1 MKLIWGYVSIVFASW
16 KSGKTSSEH
25 FVNSF
30 WQHSSTLSIMIVY
43 RSFRITRSS
52 YSFKEVSEYARSLK
66 IFKQLVD
73 GGFLEN
79 NRHLVAS
86 YIPCDDIP
94 QLLRDT
100 CSMTKLQKLNLLQCD
115 LKLEQLLRVFRSCPE
130 LTELHCEL
138 PVSEKL
144 EMDGNLINVLRQ
156 GFQRL
161 RRTYGNSWPVIQDML
176 T

>member
-16 KSGKTSSEH
+16 KSGKSSSEH
-25 FVNSF
+25 FVNNF

-43 RSFRITRSS
+43 RSFKIIGSS
-52 YSFKEVSEYARSLK
+52 NSLKEISEYARSFK
-66 IFKQLVD
+66 IFKQLVV

-79 NRHLVAS
+79 NRQLVAS

-94 QLLRDT
+94 RLLRDT
-100 CSMTKLQKLNLLQCD
+100 CSMTKLQKLNLLKCD
-115 LKLEQLLRVFRSCPE
+115 LKLEQLSRVFRSCPE
-130 LTELHCEL
+130 LTELHCGL
-138 PVSEKL
+138 GDSEQL
-144 EMDGNLINVLRQ
+144 EMDGHLINMLRQ

-161 RRTYGNSWPVIQDML
+161 RRIYDNSWPVIQEMF